1 MAASCSICID
11 VLCNLQDDQNIVVI
25 KCGHSFHSKCLME
38 WKLSSKQMTCP
49 ECRERYSVRTVKK
62 LYLNILPKDPNDNPE
77 LFGQLQDQKLQADNL
92 KRDKERLALEKQ
104 QREFELLKSRD
115 EVRNLVY
122 KNQNLE
128 REFAI
133 KCQAYTL
140 ISVVNDDYLV
150 CNDTL
155 RNENN
160 QLKTQLASINHELD
174 KVKAQQWRASK
185 PFVDLTH
192 DGISDD
198 SDVEIVEVKRQKL
211 DASATVTA
219 PQEVIELDDEVP
231 TENENA
237 KPEGEPQSNE
247 ESFKDEKG
255 AASHDSGSG
264 SNMMSDLSAFIL
276 EHI

>member
-1 MAASCSICID
+1 M
-11 VLCNLQDDQNIVVI
+11 VNYEFL
-25 KCGHSFHSKCLME
+25 FF
-38 WKLSSKQMTCP
+38 
-49 ECRERYSVRTVKK
+49 
-62 LYLNILPKDPNDNPE
+62 DN
-77 LFGQLQDQKLQADNL
+77 
-92 KRDKERLALEKQ
+92 R
-104 QREFELLKSRD
+104 
-115 EVRNLVY
+115 Y

-128 REFAI
+128 RDYAI

-155 RNENN
+155 RTENN
-160 QLKTQLASINHELD
+160 QLKAQLASISQELD

-211 DASATVTA
+211 DVSPSATATFTA

-231 TENENA
+231 TENA
-237 KPEGEPQSNE
+237 KPEGEPHSNE
-247 ESFKDEKG
+247 ENFKDEKG
-255 AASHDSGSG
+255 AASHDSCS
-264 SNMMSDLSAFIL
+264 SNMMADLSNFIL